1 MCYLCEQLKLLTLAI
16 IHSHLHN
23 LFVNEEVFNGKE
35 MFIVPTT
42 ELFDVSNSS
51 YLWVN
56 TS

>member
-16 IHSHLHN
+16 IHSHLHK

-35 MFIVPTT
+35 MFIVLTT